1 MTEQLFQI
9 GIKALIQNDEHQI
22 LLLKSKDKS
31 DVDRLPC
38 AVIGRSNSSFM

>member
-22 LLLKSKDKS
+22 YYSKA
-31 DVDRLPC
+31 RT
-38 AVIGRSNSSFM
+38 IGIFQAAGWIRVRI